1 MGSPLGKLLCNGQE
15 KGNDEDKFKELFKTI
30 QYSWGKGE
38 SGNTFFLPDLRGRF
52 LRGVDYNA
60 NRDPDKEK
68 RGSDHNGNTGNKVG
82 FIQED
87 AYKKHYHDLKLGGIA
102 GKDKADSGSQKDSGT
117 VKTEYSEDSGE
128 NCPKN
133 AYVNWIIK
141 YK

>member
-1 MGSPLGKLLCNGQE
+1 MPIDKLCENAFIHKFVLELFVWGANGVTSWEVAMQGQE

-68 RGSDHNGNTGNKVG
+68 RGSDHNGNTGNKIG
-82 FIQED
+82 SIQED

-102 GKDKADSGSQKDSGT
+102 GKDKADR
-117 VKTEYSEDSGE
+117 
-128 NCPKN
+128 
-133 AYVNWIIK
+133 
-141 YK
+141 